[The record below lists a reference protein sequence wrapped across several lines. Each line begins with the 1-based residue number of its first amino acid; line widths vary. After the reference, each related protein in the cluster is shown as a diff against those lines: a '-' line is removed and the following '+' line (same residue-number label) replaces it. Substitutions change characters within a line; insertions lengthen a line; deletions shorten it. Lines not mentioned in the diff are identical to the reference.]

1 MWPSSLLSWRESR
14 WSGCLDQGGVPL
26 CLPEGNKIRG
36 TGVSNRTEVSLSQT
50 TNIYNLT

>member
-26 CLPEGNKIRG
+26 CLPEGNNKFVG
-36 TGVSNRTEVSLSQT
+36 QVSAIGLRLVYHKPQT
-50 TNIYNLT
+50 FIT